1 MVYVYRPKPSKPSS
15 GGSSGRAAAAA
26 DGVPSTAK
34 PAGEYDSRNNRWLVI
49 GNTGSYDGVTDQ
61 EDLPPIP
68 VEWIIAPNSNSSVSR
83 GQCPSVGATINSFI
97 ISDVVSAV
105 IAVFVCCRPIVKKFT
120 CGCWGKY
127 PSKKRR
133 CCHSLWYTWL
143 LSFAFTFF
151 GNLFASLLVVSTKG
165 YQHLS
170 PAIVFALY
178 ASRPRSSVL
187 LVALLR
193 LLITVRTS
201 DHSKAVGN
209 ITPVGSQSTVNSAPG
224 VAVTDD
230 KNIGNSSEN
239 QIIETVSCVK
249 PFDKEYVY
257 ADSYRST
264 IVAEMV
270 LHIISAVFIGVTW
283 HRFPNE
289 IIKTYMKPKT
299 IFMQV
304 ATGILALSAIFVVPI
319 YWKSN
324 RYIKHSWLWALAA
337 LLAFGTVCA
346 APWVYWHYFLKLP
359 GSL

>member
-34 PAGEYDSRNNRWLVI
+34 PAGEYDSSNNRWLVI

-68 VEWIIAPNSNSSVSR
+68 VEWIIAPNSNSS
-83 GQCPSVGATINSFI
+83 
-97 ISDVVSAV
+97 
-105 IAVFVCCRPIVKKFT
+105 
-120 CGCWGKY
+120 
-127 PSKKRR
+127 
-133 CCHSLWYTWL
+133 
-143 LSFAFTFF
+143 
-151 GNLFASLLVVSTKG
+151 
-165 YQHLS
+165 
-170 PAIVFALY
+170 
-178 ASRPRSSVL
+178 
-187 LVALLR
+187 
-193 LLITVRTS
+193 
-201 DHSKAVGN
+201 AVGN

-224 VAVTDD
+224 VAVIDD

-346 APWVYWHYFLKLP
+346 APRVYWHYSLKLP
-359 GSL
+359 GSLWCSPKLPIQTFVWIAFSTIGWCP